1 MRNYVA
7 VVFDDTGKAYEGL
20 HALWQLDDAAEVTV
34 HGTAVVHRDAMG
46 NFQVDT
52 KETHP
57 ALATGVGVGVGALLG
72 LLAGPAGAAVGAA
85 GGAAIGA
92 ATGGAVGVTADLVR
106 ADTRDQ
112 AAGET
117 GFVLGAGQS
126 AVIADVS
133 EDWTSPIDT
142 RMPTSVELS
151 IGAPRAIWKTM
162 YGSTTTSIRTSTS
175 RAVIPRG
182 KLGIGDRA
190 LDLARVLRGPG

>member
-1 MRNYVA
+1 MRNYIA
-7 VVFDDTGKAYEGL
+7 VVFNDTSKAYEGL
-20 HALWQLDDAAEVTV
+20 HALWQLDDEADVTV
-34 HGTAVVHRDAMG
+34 HGTAVVHRDSLG

-92 ATGGAVGVTADLVR
+92 ATGGMVGVTTDLAR

-112 AAGET
+112 AAGEAS
-117 GFVLGAGQS
+117 FVLGNGQS

-142 RMPTSVELS
+142 RM
-151 IGAPRAIWKTM
+151 
-162 YGSTTTSIRTSTS
+162 
-175 RAVIPRG
+175 
-182 KLGIGDRA
+182 RA
-190 LDLARVLRGPG
+190 LDGTVYRRAKSDMEDDVWFDDYLYPYEYIPSSYPVW